1 MAYKS
6 QRTALIVIYA
16 CLAVLVPT
24 GLAQLQQTPGLP
36 QIPGLSQTPG
46 LSQISGLLPQI
57 TRLFPNLGAGGLS
70 GANGQCLSSLVDIPG
85 CLTQIFGSLFNGQ

>member
-1 MAYKS
+1 M
-6 QRTALIVIYA
+6 LIYA

-24 GLAQLQQTPGLP
+24 GLAQLPQTPGLP
-36 QIPGLSQTPG
+36 QIPGLSE
-46 LSQISGLLPQI
+46 ISGLLPQI

-85 CLTQIFGSLFNGQ
+85 CQIGRAHV